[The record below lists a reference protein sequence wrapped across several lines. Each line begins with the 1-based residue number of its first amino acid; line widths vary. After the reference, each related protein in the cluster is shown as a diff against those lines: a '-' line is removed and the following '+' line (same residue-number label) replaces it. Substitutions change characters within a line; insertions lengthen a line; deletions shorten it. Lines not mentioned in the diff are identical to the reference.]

1 MAVKGLTCSTSF
13 THCSLYLCLGLHQSC
28 EQIPGPSTYQQKL
41 FQTSALSSGK
51 WALGVSGRKSFTKR
65 FYEKLNLVDTLV
77 NVVNLLFAAY
87 KTPACTSLI
96 VQKYQIAVITVE
108 PAVQCFSHE
117 SEAFGLSF
125 WREFSVYLSSI
136 LMFSLFCRTSDSF
149 YRWWS
154 IAQPM
159 VLQPK

>member
-1 MAVKGLTCSTSF
+1 M
-13 THCSLYLCLGLHQSC
+13 
-28 EQIPGPSTYQQKL
+28 
-41 FQTSALSSGK
+41 SSGSFWK
-51 WALGVSGRKSFTKR
+51 KKFHKKVLRKV
-65 FYEKLNLVDTLV
+65 EPCVDTLV

-125 WREFSVYLSSI
+125 
-136 LMFSLFCRTSDSF
+136 
-149 YRWWS
+149 
-154 IAQPM
+154 
-159 VLQPK
+159 